1 MPRVR
6 GEGELVIDSVDHG
19 LSGYDGSYPFLH
31 NVVLG
36 RLYAVAAIAVVNR
49 PLVSSRFLRFV

>member
-1 MPRVR
+1 M
-6 GEGELVIDSVDHG
+6 IDSVDHG